1 MLKTLQ
7 KPESSPEIRWILP
20 NRSLSIRLLTTL
32 LFLFPGLL
40 QAQEKLPLKL
50 LFSGLEGAV
59 AIDRSPMGE
68 LFILEADRH
77 RILKTDSLGKSIE
90 RFGSRGD
97 GLQQFDQPS
106 DIEVTNGMRLY
117 VADPGNQRIQ
127 LLDRRFNHVAS
138 MSFEGAR
145 TQRSTP
151 LRATKIAVSKEG
163 YLFAYN
169 AVDHT
174 IYRFDSYG
182 RPDPAFNLEL
192 SATVTELN
200 TFHLSANTL
209 WVADPEQAVIHRYSL
224 TGQYLNF
231 VGGFDHLIAMEDTPD
246 AAWLLTRQTLLRCDL
261 SLKHCQ
267 SLSLPEKDYIDL
279 AIVGPRIY
287 LLTSQSLYTLT
298 LK

>member
-1 MLKTLQ
+1 
-7 KPESSPEIRWILP
+7 
-20 NRSLSIRLLTTL
+20 
-32 LFLFPGLL
+32 
-40 QAQEKLPLKL
+40 
-50 LFSGLEGAV
+50 
-59 AIDRSPMGE
+59 MGE

-77 RILKTDSLGKSIE
+77 RILKTDSLGNPME

-97 GLQQFDQPS
+97 GSQQFDQPS

-138 MSFEGAR
+138 MSFEGTR
-145 TQRSTP
+145 SQRSTP
-151 LRATKIAVSKEG
+151 LRATKIAVSNEG
-163 YLFAYN
+163 FLYAYN
-169 AVDHT
+169 VVDHK

-192 SATVTELN
+192 SATVTELT
-200 TFHLSANTL
+200 TFHLSANAL

-231 VGGFDHLIAMEDTPD
+231 VGGFDQLIEMEGTSD
-246 AAWLLTRQTLLRCDL
+246 AAWLLTRQTLFRCDL
-261 SLKHCQ
+261 SFKQCQ

-279 AIVGPRIY
+279 AIVGTRIY

-298 LK
+298 L